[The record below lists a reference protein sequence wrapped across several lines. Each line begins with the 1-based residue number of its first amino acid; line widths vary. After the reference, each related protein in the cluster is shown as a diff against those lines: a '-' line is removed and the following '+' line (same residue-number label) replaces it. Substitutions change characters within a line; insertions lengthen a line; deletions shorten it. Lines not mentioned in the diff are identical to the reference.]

1 MFLLPALA
9 IIFIEF
15 LTMSLCGLW
24 LVFNTTVLLRKKTL
38 SSTHAIRNSCTKT
51 SVDDTDKNCLYF
63 ISLSSIFS

>member
-9 IIFIEF
+9 IIFIE
-15 LTMSLCGLW
+15 CLW